1 MKKKEIFIVGGG
13 GHAKVIYGS
22 LMRTGKWRVVGYTDV
37 KDTGLADMEYLGSDG
52 RMSDLVKKIK
62 YAVVGV
68 GQIKSCGSRR
78 RLYLM
83 LKEIGFS
90 LPVIISESAVVL
102 QKVTLGEGTYAGEN
116 SYIGSNASIGIM
128 CIVNTGAVVEHDC
141 RISDFAHISISSSLA
156 GTVSVGNGTMIG
168 MGACVLNGVRVGN
181 EVIVSAG
188 TVVRKDV
195 PDKSLV
201 SGNPARVQINR
212 YAE

>member
-1 MKKKEIFIVGGG
+1 MKKKEILIVGGG

-22 LMRTGKWRVVGYTDV
+22 LVRTGKWKVAGYTDV
-37 KDTGLADMEYLGSDG
+37 NDTGQVDIEYLGPDE
-52 RMSDLVKKIK
+52 RMSDIVRTIK

-68 GQIKSCGSRR
+68 GQIKSSGPRR
-78 RLYLM
+78 RLYLR
-83 LKEIGFS
+83 LKDIGFS

-102 QKVTLGEGTYAGEN
+102 HNVTLGEGTYAGEN
-116 SYIGSNASIGIM
+116 SYIGPHASIGIM
-128 CIVNTGAVVEHDC
+128 CIINTGAVVEHDC
-141 RISDFAHISISSSLA
+141 RIGDFSHISISSSLA

-168 MGACVLNGVRVGN
+168 MGACVTNGVSVGN
-181 EVIVSAG
+181 DVIVSAG

-201 SGNPARVQINR
+201 SGNRARLQKNR